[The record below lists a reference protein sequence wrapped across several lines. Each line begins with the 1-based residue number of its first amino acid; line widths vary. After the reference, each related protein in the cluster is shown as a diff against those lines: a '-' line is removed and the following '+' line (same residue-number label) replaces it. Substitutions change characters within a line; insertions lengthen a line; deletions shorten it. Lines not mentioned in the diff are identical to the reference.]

1 MDKITLL
8 FTSKKFKIEHNG
20 KYDRFVITST
30 GDDHWVSMN
39 ETSFRMFLT
48 MVVFGKPFEKVDV
61 KQNSSEVLIA
71 KYPSGIKIDFTG
83 RNSASNIYVP
93 KDTVTTIADQITD
106 LRNKFELV
114 CAESEKNK
122 SWKNLEEKG
131 DGPTTSTPVKRKF
144 DVTCNENKEE
154 DGCVRK
160 KPRRGHEPYYNTN
173 NELCENS
180 QDSGYFSGRV
190 NPSKKI
196 DDDDDNE
203 TLTFSQF
210 F

>member
-122 SWKNLEEKG
+122 S
-131 DGPTTSTPVKRKF
+131 
-144 DVTCNENKEE
+144 
-154 DGCVRK
+154 
-160 KPRRGHEPYYNTN
+160 
-173 NELCENS
+173 
-180 QDSGYFSGRV
+180 
-190 NPSKKI
+190 
-196 DDDDDNE
+196 
-203 TLTFSQF
+203 
-210 F
+210 